1 MRKSTRKRTASEF
14 EAMRSDRLVLR
25 MSQFAEVHLDQATL
39 DRRRVREACL
49 QMQQAFTQAFA
60 VRLERRFAALLSR
73 DSDAA
78 PRRRMVR
85 NQRQPV
91 LALPTSVVCS
101 R

>member
-1 MRKSTRKRTASEF
+1 
-14 EAMRSDRLVLR
+14 MRSDRLVLR
-25 MSQFAEVHLDQATL
+25 MSQFAEVHLGQAAL

-49 QMQQAFTQAFA
+49 KMQQAFTQAFA
-60 VRLERRFAALLSR
+60 MRLVERRFAALLSR